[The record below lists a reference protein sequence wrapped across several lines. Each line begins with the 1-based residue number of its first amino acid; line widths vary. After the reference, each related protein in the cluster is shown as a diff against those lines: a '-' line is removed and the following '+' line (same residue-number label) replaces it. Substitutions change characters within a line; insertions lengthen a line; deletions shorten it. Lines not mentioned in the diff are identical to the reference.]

1 MKRYCSVSPS
11 GALPLDGSRQAGFA
25 RCAMVPEGASASARV
40 PDFEQLGSGPEG
52 VLASVLRDAS
62 ALRVQVPNNHILTQ
76 NLYYNYYYPKPKY
89 LIIGYMDPLGRVGV
103 LKSGVPFLVFD
114 NKPEAA
120 TWHGYVGVSQN

>member
-1 MKRYCSVSPS
+1 MAVGKPGLRDVLWCLKGLQHLHGYRISSS
-11 GALPLDGSRQAGFA
+11 W
-25 RCAMVPEGASASARV
+25 
-40 PDFEQLGSGPEG
+40 GSGPEG